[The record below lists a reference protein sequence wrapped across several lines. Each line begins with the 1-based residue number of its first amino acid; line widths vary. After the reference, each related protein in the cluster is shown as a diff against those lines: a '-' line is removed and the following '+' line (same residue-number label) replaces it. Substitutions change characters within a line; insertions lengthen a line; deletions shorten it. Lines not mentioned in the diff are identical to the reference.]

1 MSTFFDTIVG
11 NRELKARISRDID
24 NGLLSHAYI
33 IEGPLGSGRHTLVR
47 HIAAALSCEVRG
59 QDGAK
64 SPCGQCRNCK
74 KILSDSSPD
83 LITVRVPEDR
93 TTIGVDSIRELRE
106 GLYIAPNDLDIKVY
120 VIDDANLL
128 TTEAQNAF
136 LLSLEEPPEYI
147 LFFLICENSTGLLET
162 VRSRA
167 PTLRMERLDLEDVA
181 KYLISSDERAARLR
195 QEAPDE
201 FASAIFASGG
211 SIGQASLMLDTR
223 KRRAMLDSKKV
234 ARDIIFAL
242 SDASRSKAISAIT
255 PLIRKKK
262 GDIADCLTRLME
274 AIRDIVLL
282 KKSEDVRLCFFENR
296 DEALE
301 ISTHFTSSSLFTLYD
316 AVSEAKIELEA
327 NANVRLS
334 LTNMLL
340 RAKMI

>member
-1 MSTFFDTIVG
+1 MPTFFDTMVG
-11 NRELKARISRDID
+11 NRELLARLGHDID

-47 HIAAALSCEVRG
+47 NVAAALSCEMRG
-59 QDGAK
+59 RSGAK
-64 SPCGQCRNCK
+64 SPCGECRNCK

-83 LITVRVPEDR
+83 LITVGVPEDR

-106 GLYIAPNDLDIKVY
+106 GLYIAPNDLDIKIY
-120 VIDDANLL
+120 IIDDANLL
-128 TTEAQNAF
+128 TPEAQNAF

-167 PTLRMERLDLEDVA
+167 PTLRMERLDLEDIE
-181 KYLISSDERAARLR
+181 KYLLSSDERAARLK
-195 QEAPDE
+195 QESPDE
-201 FASAIFASGG
+201 FRAAIFAGGG

-223 KRRAMLDSKKV
+223 KRRTMLDSKKT

-242 SDASRSKAISAIT
+242 SHASRSKAISAIT
-255 PLIRKKK
+255 PLIKKK
-262 GDIADCLTRLME
+262 KSDIADSLTRLLE
-274 AIRDIVLL
+274 AIRDIILL
-282 KKSEDVRLCFFENR
+282 KKSEDVRLCFFEDR
-296 DEALE
+296 EEALE
-301 ISTHFTSSSLFTLYD
+301 ISTHFTSVSLFTLYD
-316 AVSEAKIELEA
+316 AVSEAKLALEA
-327 NANVRLS
+327 NSNVRLA